1 MESISPSQSL
11 LFESNPAQQQP
22 MRINKIM
29 ICTIS
34 RKLKSSEQLHFGSK
48 IASSGKLQYEADII
62 AVAYCAPK
70 TVWKQNG
77 RISPSPPM
85 PQCDPKR
92 LHDVTIRQR
101 MISMILITTSIPISL
116 FSGCIIVVVVLEN
129 ILIVASCPNHRG
141 CPLLPNPL
149 PLPSDDGTI
158 QQSTNN

>member
-1 MESISPSQSL
+1 
-11 LFESNPAQQQP
+11 
-22 MRINKIM
+22 MRNNKIM

-34 RKLKSSEQLHFGSK
+34 RKLKRSEQLHFGSK
-48 IASSGKLQYEADII
+48 IAASVNLQYEADIV

-101 MISMILITTSIPISL
+101 MISMIRITTSIPISL
-116 FSGCIIVVVVLEN
+116 FNGWIIAGGGN
-129 ILIVASCPNHRG
+129 G
-141 CPLLPNPL
+141 
-149 PLPSDDGTI
+149 
-158 QQSTNN
+158 